1 MSDDQR
7 SEQFGEE
14 PTAAVH
20 VRETAIECF
29 DLLGLVQDPQGRRP
43 ERRRIVLGWKGRHRA
58 LAAKLG
64 CGLQNFGGLGME
76 SETSL

>member
-20 VRETAIECF
+20 VRETGIECL
-29 DLLGLVQDPQGRRP
+29 DLLGLVAKTPFLEKIREIRRNAEGP
-43 ERRRIVLGWKGRHRA
+43 KHPGSS
-58 LAAKLG
+58 
-64 CGLQNFGGLGME
+64 GMRN
-76 SETSL
+76 TLTPVNRGPFQ